1 VIRSIRQRE
10 ALVSAR
16 DLCKGK
22 PSLTWRWFVRGL
34 KAVTAGALVAMS
46 ALVAGCS
53 SDAETDAAD
62 RTTTVEHK
70 YGTTTV
76 EGTPTRIVAGTSQWL
91 DALLEFGVQPVAYYS
106 AAERGDERG
115 LFLWQSDV
123 SADAVEIDVPATQMS
138 MPVEKVAVHDPDLIL
153 GSYTVAMQSDYDKLS
168 QIAPTIPALGD
179 AQVDSWEDQV
189 TVLGDIL
196 GQPERADEI
205 IAETNGEID
214 ALADRLPGLQGKTA
228 ALAQYMF
235 PTNQLIVVADP
246 DDGASAVFEQL
257 GMSVP
262 QALVDEAGAT
272 GGRLTLSPERV
283 DALTADLVVMLPNGG
298 TAEDLNALP
307 GFADLPAVREGGL
320 AVVDYPTVVG
330 FNTPSATS
338 VLYSL
343 DKISPQLEAVAN

>member
-1 VIRSIRQRE
+1 MRVLRS
-10 ALVSAR
+10 V
-16 DLCKGK
+16 
-22 PSLTWRWFVRGL
+22 
-34 KAVTAGALVAMS
+34 AVATLGAVAV
-46 ALVAGCS
+46 LVAGCGEN
-53 SDAETDAAD
+53 DASESAGEPV
-62 RTTTVEHK
+62 TVEHT

-76 EGTPTRIVAGTSQWL
+76 DGTPTRIVAGTSQWV
-91 DALLEFGVQPVAYYS
+91 DALLEFGIQPVAYHS

-115 LFLWQSDV
+115 LFPWQSDV
-123 SADAVEIDVPATQMS
+123 ATDAVELEASATAMS
-138 MPVEKVAVHDPDLIL
+138 LPVEQIAAQNPDLIL
-153 GSYTVAMQSDYDKLS
+153 GSYTVTSQSDFDKLS
-168 QIAPTIPALGD
+168 QIAPTLPALGD
-179 AQVDSWEDQV
+179 AQVDQWEEQV
-189 TVLGDIL
+189 AVLGDIL
-196 GQPERADEI
+196 GQPERADQI
-205 IAETNGEID
+205 IADANAEID

-235 PTNQLIVVADP
+235 STNQIIVVADP
-246 DDGASAVFEQL
+246 DDGASSVFERL

-298 TAEDLNALP
+298 TAEQLNALP

-343 DKISPQLEAVAN
+343 DRITPQLEAVAG